1 MPPPPPTFLM
11 TLAVLSYKLLFHSD
25 RELNLVSLIFCVACT
40 WCVAQLYGVYWIK
53 GLNPPDSHDS
63 PAGPGSPQGPG
74 SGTWD
79 MDMYSQIVWE
89 GVLRIAR
96 FLGEAIGQGIH
107 FGCGF
112 FSMGP
117 EGRERCFEWGNWV
130 QSSCAVS
137 D

>member
-25 RELNLVSLIFCVACT
+25 RELNLVSLIFCVACA
-40 WCVAQLYGVYWIK
+40 WSVAQLYGVYGMK
-53 GLNPPDSHDS
+53 GSNPLDS
-63 PAGPGSPQGPG
+63 PG

-79 MDMYSQIVWE
+79 MDRYSQMVWE
-89 GVLRIAR
+89 GVLRVAR
-96 FLGEAIGQGIH
+96 FLGVALAQGIH